1 MHGAI
6 CERIHLEVIDMYP
19 NFTYGLN
26 GHEVSNIEE
35 ARAAQIIPNG
45 MIYYFPSMAEGR
57 IYAKT
62 TDMNGGLI
70 FNVYELREQKKPVT
84 IEQLEKKIDRLE
96 KMVEEMKKGDDFD
109 VSTVK

>member
-1 MHGAI
+1 MCGAM
-6 CERIHLEVIDMYP
+6 CESIHLEVINMYP

-26 GHEVSNIEE
+26 GHEVSSIEE

-45 MIYYFPSMAEGR
+45 MIYYFPSMAESR

-70 FNVYELREQKKPVT
+70 FNVYELREQKKPIT
-84 IEQLEKKIDRLE
+84 TEQLEQKIDRLE
-96 KMVEEMKKGDDFD
+96 KMIKEMKKGDDFD